1 VKLGGG
7 KEWFTAAEL
16 AGLALPGIGSVKR
29 RINEQA
35 AAGQWALATD
45 SRGAPLARPRQ
56 ARGGGIEY
64 HLSVLPAAARA
75 ALAGMGV
82 AAGSDISEPAPAT
95 VAAMTATQLW
105 RWFEGAG
112 ERVQADARRRL
123 AIVQQVD
130 AYEAA
135 GMTRSA
141 AVGAAARQHGVGS
154 STLWSYLGL
163 IDGVAASDR
172 LVHLAP
178 RRQGGGSEAE
188 ISADAW
194 QFLLSDY
201 LRPEQPTFSACYWR
215 LKKDFA
221 APRGMVLPTERTL
234 RRKLEREVDGR
245 VIIQTRQG
253 AEALRRS
260 IPAQERSVAELHAM
274 EAVNIDGHKFDVFV
288 RWPDGRIGRP
298 MMVALQDVYSRKLIA
313 HRIDESENA
322 LATRLV
328 FADCF
333 RDYGIPKHCLLDNGR
348 AFASKTITGGA
359 KSRFRFK
366 IRDDEPT
373 GVLTALGVEIHWA
386 TPYRGQSKPI
396 ERAFRDLCDTIA
408 KHPALAGAYTGNK
421 PDAKPENYGER
432 AVDIDVFRTLVAAG
446 IAAHNARDGR
456 RSPVA
461 RGRSYNDVF
470 AESYA
475 QSPIGRA
482 TPEQVRMALLT
493 AEERTCDRETGVV
506 TLEGNRYWAPE
517 LAHHHGKKLTLR
529 FDPDNLHDV
538 VHVYDRTGAFIC
550 TAPVIAAVGFF
561 DKAAAGQRRR
571 QERDLRQLA
580 KEKVKLLDLI
590 DAASLAE
597 MMPTYEDEVPAPTPQ
612 VVRPVRHRGQTA
624 AALKTT
630 AVAATAAP
638 QPNRMIDRFA
648 EATRRLR
655 VVE

>member
-1 VKLGGG
+1 MKLGGG
-7 KEWFTAAEL
+7 KEWFKASEL
-16 AGLALPGIGSVKR
+16 AELALPGLGSVKR
-29 RINEQA
+29 RINELA
-35 AAGQWALATD
+35 AAEQWALATD
-45 SRGAPLARPRQ
+45 GRGAPLARPRQ

-64 HLSVLPAAARA
+64 HISLLPAAART
-75 ALAGMGV
+75 ALAGKGATVTADTNEVM
-82 AAGSDISEPAPAT
+82 ST
-95 VAAMTATQLW
+95 VAAMTASQLW

-141 AVGAAARQHGVGS
+141 AVGAAARQHGVGK
-154 STLWSYLGL
+154 STLWNYLGL
-163 IDGVAASDR
+163 IDGVAVPDR

-178 RRQGGGSEAE
+178 RRQGGGNEAE

-215 LKKDFA
+215 LKKDYA
-221 APRGMVLPTERTL
+221 APRGLTVPTERTL

-245 VIIQTRQG
+245 VIIQRRQG

-260 IPAQERSVAELHAM
+260 IPAQERSVEELHAM

-288 RWPDGRIGRP
+288 RWADGRIGRP
-298 MMVALQDVYSRKLIA
+298 MMVALQDVYSRKLVA

-333 RDYGIPKHCLLDNGR
+333 RDYGIPAHCLLDNGR

-373 GVLTALGVEIHWA
+373 GVLTALGVQIHWA

-408 KHPALAGAYTGNK
+408 KHPALAGAYTGNR

-432 AVDIDVFRTLVAAG
+432 AVDIDVFRALVAAG
-446 IAAHNARDGR
+446 IAAHNARSGR
-456 RSPVA
+456 RTTVA
-461 RGRSYNDVF
+461 QGRSFDEVF

-475 QSPIGRA
+475 RSPIGKA
-482 TPEQVRMALLT
+482 KPEQVRMALLA
-493 AEERTCDRETGVV
+493 AEERTCDRQTGVV

-517 LAHHHGKKLTLR
+517 LADHHGKKLTLR
-529 FDPDNLHDV
+529 FDPDNLHGD
-538 VHVYDRTGAFIC
+538 VHVYDRAGLFIC
-550 TAPVIAAVGFF
+550 TAPAIEKTGFF
-561 DKAAAGQRRR
+561 DKAQAGKRKAQEAELRRTTR
-571 QERDLRQLA
+571 EL
-580 KEKVKLLDLI
+580 EKMHDLLD
-590 DAASLAE
+590 AAALAAL
-597 MMPTYEDEVPAPTPQ
+597 MPAHPDETDVPIPA
-612 VVRPVRHRGQTA
+612 VVRPVRHRGQTK
-624 AALKTT
+624 AALKPVSE
-630 AVAATAAP
+630 VAQAP
-638 QPNRMIDRFA
+638 LNPVIDRLA
-648 EATRRLR
+648 GINLRL
-655 VVE
+655 VG